1 MDKYDP
7 EGAAKLLA
15 EAGWSDSDGDGILD
29 KDGVKL
35 ELKAITFASRK
46 ELAQMLELLQAELG
60 TIGIK
65 LNVEVMESTA
75 DAVKAGEYDLD
86 CETGVMVP
94 TGNPQYF
101 INLMLVTGASSNY
114 SHYSNAK
121 LDELA
126 KTLSGTA
133 DEAERID
140 LVRQMVQM
148 VLDDNAMTVYNHQ
161 MMTNIYTSAV
171 KGFSTHPSEYYL
183 LDVNTDIE
191 R

>member
-1 MDKYDP
+1 
-7 EGAAKLLA
+7 
-15 EAGWSDSDGDGILD
+15 
-29 KDGVKL
+29 
-35 ELKAITFASRK
+35 
-46 ELAQMLELLQAELG
+46 MLELLQAELG

-65 LNVEVMESTA
+65 LTVEVMESTA